1 MRSMRNAVL
10 ISSIAVAVF
19 GSGCA
24 TKKYVT
30 TEVAGLEAAS
40 SQRMDDIEGQ
50 VEQNQSRLD
59 EQEENM
65 GEISKTAQEALE
77 RAIAAGKLAEGT
89 FLYETVFSDDKVRFG
104 FNEAQLSDTAQQALD
119 IFVEDLK
126 SRDQNVYIEI
136 QGHTDSVG
144 SDEYNFQLGQ
154 RRAEAVRRYLS
165 TKGIPLVR
173 MSVISYGK
181 SAPIADNA
189 TSEGRSINRR
199 VTLVVLM

>member
-1 MRSMRNAVL
+1 MRSINGTLLVCAVGSAL
-10 ISSIAVAVF
+10 LV
-19 GSGCA
+19 SGCA

-40 SQRMDDIEGQ
+40 SQRMDDIETQ

-59 EQEENM
+59 QQEESM
-65 GEISKTAQEALE
+65 GEISRTAQEALE

-104 FNEAQLSDTAQQALD
+104 FDEAQLSDTAAQALD

-144 SDEYNFQLGQ
+144 SDEYNYQLGEK
-154 RRAEAVRRYLS
+154 RAEAVRRYLS

-173 MSVISYGK
+173 MSVISYGE
-181 SAPIADNA
+181 SAPIADNS
-189 TSEGRSINRR
+189 TPEGRSINRR

>member
-1 MRSMRNAVL
+1 MRSKNGWFLFLALVAVL
-10 ISSIAVAVF
+10 IT
-19 GSGCA
+19 SGCA

-40 SQRMDDIEGQ
+40 NQRMDDIETQ

-59 EQEENM
+59 EQEESM

-77 RAIAAGKLAEGT
+77 RAIAAGKLAEGK

-104 FNEAQLSDTAQQALD
+104 FDQAQLSDTAMQALD
-119 IFVEDLK
+119 LFVEDLK
-126 SRDQNVYIEI
+126 VRDEDVYIEI
-136 QGHTDSVG
+136 QGHTDATG
-144 SDEYNFQLGQ
+144 SDEYNFLLGE

-189 TSEGRSINRR
+189 TSEGRAINRR
-199 VTLVVLM
+199 VTLVVLK